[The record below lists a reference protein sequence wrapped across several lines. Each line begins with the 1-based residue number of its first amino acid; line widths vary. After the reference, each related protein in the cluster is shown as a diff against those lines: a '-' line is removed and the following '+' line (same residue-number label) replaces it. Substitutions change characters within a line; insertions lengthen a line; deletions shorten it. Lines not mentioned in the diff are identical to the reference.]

1 MTVKGGD
8 VRQFNLDGS
17 GYDIK
22 SESEMEINLGGFENE
37 AVTSGNGNVGAT
49 QKRVPAGITG
59 ISIIADDGNGDF
71 EKLKTLSDSG
81 ASVPM
86 SITQANGVV
95 YSGSVFI
102 TGPVVKK
109 TSDGSIEI
117 AVSGSKIEK
126 I

>member
-8 VRQFNLDGS
+8 VRQLTLDGS
-17 GYDIK
+17 SYDIK
-22 SESEMEINLGGFENE
+22 SESEMEINQGGFENE

-49 QKRVPAGITG
+49 QKRVPASVTG
-59 ISIIADDGNGDF
+59 ISIITDEDNGDF
-71 EKLKTLSDSG
+71 QKLKTLSDSG
-81 ASVPM
+81 KSVPM
-86 SITQANGVV
+86 SMTLANGVV

-109 TSDGSIEI
+109 TSDGSVEI